1 MQVTHNR
8 LHLLKCPMGAVVP
21 SWLES
26 VFLSKGQLIPSKL
39 TVVSLDLG
47 VIWGG
52 RLRSA
57 EGKGVVLL
65 QGIAIWLAYR

>member
-1 MQVTHNR
+1 MR
-8 LHLLKCPMGAVVP
+8 FCAVVP

-47 VIWGG
+47 GIWKGK
-52 RLRSA
+52 RRSA
-57 EGKGVVLL
+57 EREGVIGLL
-65 QGIAIWLAYR
+65 VIAIWLAYR